1 MVQEGAYGASLARLA
16 KARSGV
22 KMLWQHDPTRPIGV
36 WDEVREDGRG
46 LCVKGRLLLEV
57 QAAREAHVLLQAGA
71 IDGLSIGYRTLRS
84 EAKGGRRLLHEIEL
98 WEVSLVTFPMLPEAR
113 VRAECRAGPGGGPG
127 AGAGGEL
134 PRGQGRCWREAAG
147 ENWRH
152 QGKSSMAKVE
162 SEARAGTAAPGM
174 GPHMEVKAAV
184 SGFLGEFNAFQS
196 DIKAKL
202 QEQESRLAM
211 LDRKSIA
218 MNRPPLARAAETE
231 TPHKKAFAAY
241 LRSGDDDGLRGLT
254 VEEKALS
261 TAVAADG
268 GYLVDPVTASQI
280 VGVLRSSASIRTIA
294 NVVTVEASAF
304 DVLVD
309 HTDIGVG
316 LGDRDRRRSRET
328 GTPQVDRISIPLH
341 ELSALPKA
349 SQRLLD
355 DSAFDVEGWLA
366 QRIADK
372 FSRAEAS
379 AFISG
384 DGTDKPTGFLNY
396 PKVDN
401 DLFAWGS
408 LGYVPTGADG
418 DFDAAEPADAI
429 VDLVYALGA
438 RYRANATFVMNS
450 KTAGAVR
457 KMKDADG
464 RFLWSDGLAA
474 GEPAR
479 LMGYPVLIA
488 EDMPDIASGAFAI
501 AYGDFRA
508 GYTVAERPDLRILR
522 DPFSAKPHVLFYA
535 TKRIGGDVSDFAAI
549 KLLKFASA

>member
-1 MVQEGAYGASLARLA
+1 MQKFETNS
-16 KARSGV
+16 
-22 KMLWQHDPTRPIGV
+22 
-36 WDEVREDGRG
+36 
-46 LCVKGRLLLEV
+46 
-57 QAAREAHVLLQAGA
+57 
-71 IDGLSIGYRTLRS
+71 
-84 EAKGGRRLLHEIEL
+84 
-98 WEVSLVTFPMLPEAR
+98 
-113 VRAECRAGPGGGPG
+113 G
-127 AGAGGEL
+127 AGTG
-134 PRGQGRCWREAAG
+134 
-147 ENWRH
+147 
-152 QGKSSMAKVE
+152 
-162 SEARAGTAAPGM
+162 APGRS
-174 GPHMEVKAAV
+174 PQTEVKAAL
-184 SGFLGEFNAFQS
+184 SGFLSEFSAFQS
-196 DIKAKL
+196 DMKSKL
-202 QEQESRLAM
+202 KEQESRLAM

-218 MNRPPLARAAETE
+218 MNRPPLGRAAETDA
-231 TPHKKAFAAY
+231 PHKKAFAAY

-268 GYLVDPVTASQI
+268 GYLVDPQTAAAI

-294 NVVTVEASAF
+294 NVVQVESSAF

-309 HTDIGVG
+309 HTDIGSG
-316 LGDRDRRRSRET
+316 WASETGAASET
-328 GTPQVDRISIPLH
+328 GTPIVDRISIPLH
-341 ELSALPKA
+341 ELAALPKA

-379 AFISG
+379 AFIAG
-384 DGTDKPTGFLNY
+384 DGVDKPTGFLNY
-396 PKVDN
+396 PMVDN
-401 DLFAWGS
+401 DVWAWGT
-408 LGYVPTGADG
+408 LGYVPTGTIG
-418 DFDAAEPADAI
+418 DFLASDPADAV

-488 EDMPDIASGAFAI
+488 EDMPDIGPDAYAI
-501 AYGDFRA
+501 AFGDFRA
-508 GYTVAERPDLRILR
+508 GNPVAERPDLRILR
-522 DPFSAKPHVLFYA
+522 DPFSAKPHVLYYA
-535 TKRIGGDVSDFAAI
+535 TKRVGGDVSDFAAI
-549 KLLKFASA
+549 KLLKFAAG